1 MLLKNTWQKWMG
13 FLLAIVL
20 LLFFICASI
29 VYGYTDTTWK
39 MAIDAFT
46 HFNGSN
52 EHLVIQ
58 SARVPRAFIAA
69 AVGASL
75 AISGVL
81 MQTLTKNPLASPDIF
96 GVNAG
101 AGVAV
106 VIGVT
111 MFSLGNLHFF
121 TWLSFLG
128 AAIAAISVY
137 VVGSIGRE
145 GLTPMKLTL
154 AGAAMTAMFSS
165 FTQGLLVLNE
175 AAFEQVLFWL
185 AGSVSGRKLENLTAV
200 LPYLAAGWIASL
212 LIAAKMNVFSMGEDV
227 AKGLGLNTVLLAWKN
242 GVSSVRLVL
251 IGIGIMTLMK
261 ALTTIMMIL
270 GPIYQASQANIWIT
284 GTVYGSNW
292 KNVGILV
299 PWIVLL
305 LIIAFIYARHV
316 NIQEL
321 GDDIAA
327 GLGSHVHR
335 QRFTLLMISTGLIGS
350 SVAFAGGIG
359 FVGLMAPHM
368 ARRLVGSAFGALLPV
383 SALLGGILVMLADL
397 IGRTLFSPLEIPAGV
412 FTASIGAP
420 YFIYL
425 LFKTR
430 NS

>member
-1 MLLKNTWQKWMG
+1 MKQRYKNFRIFKG
-13 FLLAIVL
+13 KISYLIDNKGLFVFFGL
-20 LLFFICASI
+20 LLTASFVFVLSTGMGEMKI
-29 VYGYTDTTWK
+29 SPLDVLQVLIGGGSETDR
-39 MAIDAFT
+39 
-46 HFNGSN
+46 
-52 EHLVIQ
+52 LVIL
-58 SARVPRAFIAA
+58 SFRLPRIIIAFMAGMGLSVAGGILQ
-69 AVGASL
+69 GM
-75 AISGVL
+75 IR
-81 MQTLTKNPLASPDIF
+81 NPLASPDIL
-96 GVNAG
+96 GITGG
-101 AGVAV
+101 ATVAV
-106 VIGVT
+106 VGFLAV
-111 MFSLGNLHFF
+111 FSDKNHSL
-121 TWLSFLG
+121 TVSISWLPAAAFCG
-128 AAIAAISVY
+128 AAAVAFLVY
-137 VVGSIGRE
+137 
-145 GLTPMKLTL
+145 
-154 AGAAMTAMFSS
+154 
-165 FTQGLLVLNE
+165 
-175 AAFEQVLFWL
+175 
-185 AGSVSGRKLENLTAV
+185 
-200 LPYLAAGWIASL
+200 
-212 LIAAKMNVFSMGEDV
+212 
-227 AKGLGLNTVLLAWKN
+227 LLAWKN